1 MSTTALVRDSVQ
13 TTRPAPAPQSGTDI
27 FASPDA
33 FEHAQRVAKV
43 FQSSALVPDHLKKSP
58 ADALIAY
65 GIARRLGEDPLVVM
79 QNIYFVSGKP
89 GWSVKYK
96 IARANKAGVFSKQIK
111 WDVKGEGEA
120 LVVKAY
126 ATLSDGEEVSAEVS
140 MKMAKAEGWTKN
152 SKYSTMP
159 VHMLKWRSASML
171 IDLSAPEVMLG
182 LPTVYE
188 EPTFEMKSRP
198 DGTMEAAP
206 LASGRKKMR
215 AAEILEGDFERPAD
229 AQSADVQ
236 PADHDHATGEV
247 IEAEL
252 EADEAGM

>member
-1 MSTTALVRDSVQ
+1 MSNTTALVREAV
-13 TTRPAPAPQSGTDI
+13 PAVRTAPPQQSGTDI
-27 FASPDA
+27 FATPEI

-43 FQSSALVPDHLKKSP
+43 FSSSALVPDHLKKSP

-96 IARANKAGVFSKQIK
+96 IARANKAGVFKKQIK
-111 WDVKGEGEA
+111 WDVKGEGEQ
-120 LVVKAY
+120 LVVRAF

-152 SKYSTMP
+152 SKYTTMP

-188 EPTFEMKSRP
+188 EPAYEMKAQD
-198 DGTMEAAP
+198 DGTLAAAP
-206 LASGRKKMR
+206 VTGGKKKMR
-215 AAEILEGDFERPAD
+215 AAEILEGDFEKPAEL
-229 AQSADVQ
+229 AE
-236 PADHDHATGEV
+236 PAEDHDPATGEV
-247 IEAEL
+247 IDAETV
-252 EADEAGM
+252 EDEAGM

>member
-1 MSTTALVRDSVQ
+1 MSSTAVAREAVPAIRSVPTQ
-13 TTRPAPAPQSGTDI
+13 ASGSDI
-27 FASPDA
+27 FATPEI

-43 FQSSALVPDHLKKSP
+43 FSTSALVPDHLKKTP

-111 WDVKGEGEA
+111 WTVTGEGEA

-126 ATLSDGEEVSAEVS
+126 ATLSDGEEVDAEVS

-152 SKYSTMP
+152 SKYTTMP

-171 IDLSAPEVMLG
+171 IDLCAPEVMLG

-188 EPTFEMKSRP
+188 EATYEIKAAP
-198 DGTMEAAP
+198 DGTMAAAP
-206 LASGRKKMR
+206 ITGRKKMR
-215 AAEILEGDFERPAD
+215 AAEILEADFEKAAD
-229 AQSADVQ
+229 PVE
-236 PADHDHATGEV
+236 ADHDPATGEV
-247 IEAEL
+247 IEAEAV

>member
-1 MSTTALVRDSVQ
+1 MSTAVKQAEATSLPALRSVP
-13 TTRPAPAPQSGTDI
+13 TQSGSDI
-27 FASPDA
+27 FASPEV

-43 FQSSALVPDHLKKSP
+43 FQSSALVPEHLKKSP

-96 IARANKAGVFSKQIK
+96 IARANKAGVFKKQIK
-111 WDVKGEGEA
+111 WEVKGEGEA
-120 LVVKAY
+120 LVVRAF
-126 ATLSDGEEVSAEVS
+126 ATLSDGEDVSAEVS

-152 SKYSTMP
+152 SKYTTMP

-188 EPTFEMKSRP
+188 EPSFEMKAKP

-206 LASGRKKMR
+206 APPRKKAMAAQILEADFA
-215 AAEILEGDFERPAD
+215 AAEET
-229 AQSADVQ
+229 Q
-236 PADHDHATGEV
+236 PTDHDPETGEV
-247 IEAEL
+247 IDAEPV
-252 EADEAGM
+252 EDEAGM